1 MYPAVADDTV
11 AELIKADEE
20 KNAAFVRGDM
30 DRWAKLTRIAPD
42 FTLMQPLG
50 DPPATG
56 SMQELAQYFRNGKT
70 KLEVAQ
76 TYASDRLVVLVMIER
91 QHAEV
96 GGLPDQEWS
105 LRVTEVYRRDG
116 RNGSWRIVMPTHSC
130 TTLPGASGSSRGR
143 STPEWL
149 INAQS
154 LA

>member
-1 MYPAVADDTV
+1 
-11 AELIKADEE
+11 
-20 KNAAFVRGDM
+20 
-30 DRWAKLTRIAPD
+30 
-42 FTLMQPLG
+42 
-50 DPPATG
+50 
-56 SMQELAQYFRNGKT
+56 MQEFAQYFRNGKT

-130 TTLPGASGSSRGR
+130 TTLPWRKRQLSRAVDPRMVNQR
-143 STPEWL
+143 SIPRVTRQCDRL
-149 INAQS
+149 
-154 LA
+154 